1 MNNTPTVLWYEW
13 FDKEREA
20 DFRRATENIWELLLR
35 NGIATTVF
43 KKWLR
48 EQVCSEINLNKEN
61 DSDRLNIIS
70 KWANER
76 NIPVEQFEREKKEI
90 LNGYKITESNFD
102 IYCDNE
108 LKAFQWAK
116 DKWEGSTPQLYLEY
130 KDRFDMIKLKI
141 LSVEEKAKGIILE
154 AYQQL
159 KEKEVEF
166 SKIAEVFPEIKH
178 SADKQHGT
186 WYRVSEMK
194 KEISYRAERLK
205 KDSLPSV

>member
-116 DKWEGSTPQLYLEY
+116 DKWEGSTPQLYQNT
-130 KDRFDMIKLKI
+130 KI
-141 LSVEEKAKGIILE
+141 DL
-154 AYQQL
+154 
-159 KEKEVEF
+159 
-166 SKIAEVFPEIKH
+166 
-178 SADKQHGT
+178 T
-186 WYRVSEMK
+186 
-194 KEISYRAERLK
+194 
-205 KDSLPSV
+205 